1 MEPNRRLLALL
12 VLLFASWSSGCIDW
26 YIAAPQHSVVLVQV
40 DANRT
45 ERDLSF
51 PQTPILRQ
59 RQIGLFNLSII
70 GGTPLIPLTE
80 IQPDV
85 SFAQRPELPLEGVAL
100 CTSYGFSDVLI
111 TIFTLNFVASR
122 KVSIYADVR

>member
-1 MEPNRRLLALL
+1 MAPNRRLLALP
-12 VLLFASWSSGCIDW
+12 VLLFAAWSSGCIDW
-26 YIAAPQHSVVLVQV
+26 YIAAPQQSVILAQV
-40 DANRT
+40 DAHQ
-45 ERDLSF
+45 RDIFF

-59 RQIGLFNLSII
+59 RQLGLFNLSII
-70 GGTPLIPLTE
+70 GGTPLIPLAE

-100 CTSYGFSDVLI
+100 CTSYEFPDLLLRI
-111 TIFTLNFVASR
+111 LTLNFITSR